1 MSFPIRW
8 CAVRRLL
15 GAISLM
21 LLAAPVLAAGN
32 WENGNTQYHS
42 ICTHCH
48 NTDVTQAAG
57 GGSYPAP
64 SPLGASA
71 SYLQGRFNAGA
82 AVGTQMGATYTN
94 VLRTANNGATS
105 PINDTV
111 SDIAAYIGRPN
122 YPVASFSPTTYT
134 FSAIGVGLS
143 PSPTKSFRL
152 SNTGTDTLTVT
163 SVAVDDSTN
172 YSWTS
177 CGNIAAG
184 SYCDIVVTFKPQ
196 SVGTFNATLT
206 VLHDDVRGFSSV
218 TLSGQGLAPLA
229 VSPLLLT
236 FTPGTAPTG
245 VLQTTITDRL
255 GNALKICRTD
265 AATFSFPADYTLDAP
280 YTLGGDGCFTTAA
293 TGTLPRVIDLNVRFV
308 AGGTGPRNANLVV
321 QRADGA
327 GSSFTVQLQGNPGP
341 LAMVNASSLFDS
353 PPDPAVEVDNDNVL
367 NRSVT
372 LYSKGSQPLVFTGSS
387 FTITGA
393 NQAEYTLTG
402 GGCQSLS
409 GLPKFDLVDASSVP
423 PSCVLNLRF
432 NPSDVGLRAPAALL
446 IQIAGT
452 SDNSVAL
459 NGFGFRGPRL
469 AVRQAAIALN
479 TGDQLEFGTQ
489 TVGGLYAPKTVT
501 LRNGGTLGDLEV
513 VLPTAGSVAGFTFVA
528 GAGCAN
534 LAPAAECTVDIRFDP
549 AAVQAYLSAFAIQTR
564 AAGSAVAYDTF
575 TLNLHGQGSASAV
588 PVLSWTDTSG
598 TTISQVV
605 FPDTDAGA
613 PLTRT
618 IRLYNA
624 GPGGVTLQFAN
635 VVGLDALNFALNATD
650 CSSGKQLYE
659 GMSCVIDVKFAPG
672 TAGVKTVSIQLSAT
686 GSTPPTLIV
695 PPLLVASGTGI
706 ATATTASLL
715 VSSTALGFANTRVG
729 AAGLPQ
735 ELTLSNTGSQTLRVL
750 AMSATAPFGVQAK
763 SCASVPFDLA
773 PGAGCTVSVLF
784 NPQAEGAQSGTL
796 SVTTDGTP
804 AIQSVALSATAEPA
818 ANVSSGGGCSVA
830 SGDTLRDPVLWAMVG
845 LAIAVL
851 GVRRRTLKGRN
862 A

>member
-1 MSFPIRW
+1 MSTRTRN
-8 CAVRRLL
+8 VLMRLLL
-15 GAISLM
+15 GAAA
-21 LLAAPVLAAGN
+21 LLVAAAPAHATGD
-32 WENGNTQYHS
+32 WENGKTLHDANG
-42 ICTHCH
+42 CTDCH
-48 NTDVTQAAG
+48 TRKDN
-57 GGSYPAP
+57 
-64 SPLGASA
+64 
-71 SYLQGRFNAGA
+71 
-82 AVGTQMGATYTN
+82 
-94 VLRTANNGATS
+94 RTAQNIVDAINANPGMFKFKPAGTNPLSTS
-105 PINDTV
+105 DI
-111 SDIAAYIGRPN
+111 SDIAAYLGNPN
-122 YPVASFSPTTYT
+122 FPIASISPTTYD
-134 FSAIGVGLS
+134 FGGVAVGFT
-143 PSPTKSFRL
+143 PTKSFRL
-152 SNTGTDTLTVT
+152 SNTGFGPLSVT
-163 SVAVDDSTN
+163 SVSVNDGTN
-172 YSWTS
+172 YSWTGCPS
-177 CGNIAAG
+177 VAAG
-184 SYCDIVVTFKPQ
+184 DFCDIVVTFKPQ
-196 SVGTFNATLT
+196 TVATFNSRTLT
-206 VLHDDVRGFSSV
+206 VVHNDLRASSTAAV
-218 TLSGQGLAPLA
+218 SGQGLAPLA

-236 FTPGTAPTG
+236 FTAATAPTG

-280 YTLGGDGCFTTAA
+280 YTLGGDGCFTTAS

-308 AGGTGPRNANLVV
+308 AGDTGPRNAKLVV
-321 QRADGA
+321 QRADGL

-341 LAMVNASSLFDS
+341 VAVVNASSLFDS

-367 NRSVT
+367 NRTVT
-372 LYSKGSQPLVFTGSS
+372 LYSKGSQPLVFTGAS

-393 NQAEYTLTG
+393 NQADYALTG
-402 GGCQSLS
+402 GGCQALS
-409 GLPKFDLVDASSVP
+409 GLPKFDLVDSSSVP

-446 IQIAGT
+446 IQITGA

-469 AVRQAAIALN
+469 AVRQAAITLN

-513 VLPTAGSVAGFTFVA
+513 VLPAAGSVAGFTFVA

-564 AAGSAVAYDTF
+564 AAGSAAAYDTF

-598 TTISQVV
+598 TPISQVS
-605 FPDTDAGA
+605 FPDADAGT

-659 GMSCVIDVKFAPG
+659 GTSCVIDVKFAPG
-672 TAGVKTVSIQLSAT
+672 TAGLKTVSIQLSAT

-706 ATATTASLL
+706 ASATTASLL
-715 VSSTALGFANTRVG
+715 VSSTALTFANTTVG

-735 ELTLSNTGSQTLRVL
+735 ELTLSNTGSQTLHVL
-750 AMSATAPFGVQAK
+750 AMTAAAPFGVQAK
-763 SCASVPFDLA
+763 SCASVPFDLP
-773 PGAGCTVSVLF
+773 PGAGCTVNVLF
-784 NPQAEGAQSGTL
+784 NPQAEGTLSGTL

-804 AIQSVALSATAEPA
+804 ATQSVALSATAEPA

-830 SGDTLRDPVLWAMVG
+830 SGDTLRDPVLWAMVL

-851 GVRRRTLKGRN
+851 VARRRTLKERN

>member
-1 MSFPIRW
+1 MSFPIRNSPVRQLLFGVVLLLSIGRALAANDW
-8 CAVRRLL
+8 EAGKVAFEGGSTPACTGCHYKNGEKPAVGPFTKNDFPQKPWATSTALYDRLNSGMRGFAV
-15 GAISLM
+15 GADP
-21 LLAAPVLAAGN
+21 LLADTDTFSNIDAYLGN
-32 WENGNTQYHS
+32 
-42 ICTHCH
+42 
-48 NTDVTQAAG
+48 
-57 GGSYPAP
+57 
-64 SPLGASA
+64 
-71 SYLQGRFNAGA
+71 
-82 AVGTQMGATYTN
+82 
-94 VLRTANNGATS
+94 
-105 PINDTV
+105 
-111 SDIAAYIGRPN
+111 PN
-122 YPVASFSPTTYT
+122 FPVASISPTSYN
-134 FSAIGVGLS
+134 FGGVAVGLTS
-143 PSPTKSFRL
+143 TKSFRL
-152 SNTGTDTLTVT
+152 SNTGFGSL
-163 SVAVDDSTN
+163 SVSSVSVNDGTN
-172 YSWTS
+172 YSWSTCS
-177 CGNIAAG
+177 SVAAG
-184 SYCDIVVTFKPQ
+184 SFCDIVVTFQPQ
-196 SVGTFNATLT
+196 SVSSFNSRTLT
-206 VLHDDVRGFSSV
+206 VVHNDVRGTSAA
-218 TLSGQGLAPLA
+218 TISGQGLAPLA

-280 YTLGGDGCFTTAA
+280 YTLGGDGCFTTAS

-321 QRADGA
+321 QRADGL

-367 NRSVT
+367 NRSIT
-372 LYSKGSQPLVFTGSS
+372 LYSKGSQPLVFTGAS

-513 VLPTAGSVAGFTFVA
+513 VLPAAGSVAGFTFVA

-549 AAVQAYLSAFAIQTR
+549 AAVQDYLSAFAIQTR
-564 AAGSAVAYDTF
+564 AAGSAAAYNTF

-672 TAGVKTVSIQLSAT
+672 TAGLKTVSIQLSAT

-715 VSSTALGFANTRVG
+715 VSSTALSFADTRVG

-773 PGAGCTVSVLF
+773 PGAGCTVNVLF
-784 NPQAEGAQSGTL
+784 NPQAEGTQSGTL

-804 AIQSVALSATAEPA
+804 ATQSVALSATAEPA

-830 SGDTLRDPVLWAMVG
+830 SGDTLRDPVLWAMVV

-851 GVRRRTLKGRN
+851 GVHRRTLKGRN